1 MDNELRFDYN
11 NYWTPEKSEPN
22 YVEESYDEPT
32 DQDFWELH
40 KFVLECEIELC
51 DPIYSE
57 SVGSAVKN
65 VAGAVIDKILE
76 AFIRI
81 AEAFKKQSM
90 KKAVKWLKKNEEK
103 IKELAT
109 NDYDVHDAL
118 QAINFGQICLSTYAE
133 EFEKWAKKP
142 GDISLVLY
150 ECSKILGD
158 VYKSAHEE
166 KERIFNLRRLKVDGD
181 YRPGYDDWKKWDNA
195 SISELMN
202 SVILSMDLKGYDRWY
217 KYAQD
222 LRVRIKKANRQ
233 GQLRDEENGIDRVF
247 LMNIPKEMME
257 AFQGITSGIKRL
269 KEKVDENAKKLK
281 SKKPI
286 VAPTAESYCDDLFD
300 SEHIE
305 ESSDVTDQDFWEL
318 HKFVLECE
326 LGAYDDIYTESVGS
340 SIKRAVGTVID
351 KIMEVFLRI
360 CEAFKKKST
369 KKAIKWLNMNYG
381 TIQTFATDDE
391 TIRRSLLNIW
401 AGYTCIAAYAKAFNK
416 WANKPNMND
425 VTPEK
430 LGEELLNIYNTS
442 ANERLIVKATM
453 KSAEEAW
460 KRWET
465 SSISKLMDD
474 VTVSLYDGTFDQW
487 YRFAQNLRVNIK
499 KADRQ
504 GKLYKVEDVLDRV
517 IKSTLVKIPTEML
530 KSFDMITEGI
540 KAIQKRYNEMYK
552 EIKAR
557 DKVKKTDQTPKP
569 ATESYYVSFE
579 PEVDILF

>member
-1 MDNELRFDYN
+1 MDEELRFDYN
-11 NYWTPEKSEPN
+11 DYWTPEKSEPN

-40 KFVLECEIELC
+40 KFVLESEIELC

-281 SKKPI
+281 SKKPM

-318 HKFVLECE
+318 HRFVLECE
-326 LGAYDDIYTESVGS
+326 LDTYDGIYSESVGS
-340 SIKRAVGTVID
+340 IVKAGFGTILD
-351 KIMEVFLRI
+351 KIIETFLRI
-360 CEAFKKKST
+360 CEAFKKKSM
-369 KKAIKWLNMNYG
+369 KKAIMWLKDNVKLINEKCKGDEEVTEALIRIMNGHKLITEYAEALEEWANTPNEDGTTEEKVANELVQISKSVHEQVAKRTPVKVSTLADKIANSLEGGGYDLWYG
-381 TIQTFATDDE
+381 IARDLRTYARRKHRIAQAHETTNATVQMCLEIPKQMMD
-391 TIRRSLLNIW
+391 
-401 AGYTCIAAYAKAFNK
+401 AFN
-416 WANKPNMND
+416 D
-425 VTPEK
+425 
-430 LGEELLNIYNTS
+430 
-442 ANERLIVKATM
+442 
-453 KSAEEAW
+453 
-460 KRWET
+460 
-465 SSISKLMDD
+465 
-474 VTVSLYDGTFDQW
+474 
-487 YRFAQNLRVNIK
+487 
-499 KADRQ
+499 
-504 GKLYKVEDVLDRV
+504 
-517 IKSTLVKIPTEML
+517 
-530 KSFDMITEGI
+530 ITEGI
-540 KAIQKRYNEMYK
+540 KTVKSRLSAIT
-552 EIKAR
+552 KAESK
-557 DKVKKTDQTPKP
+557 DKKQTPKP